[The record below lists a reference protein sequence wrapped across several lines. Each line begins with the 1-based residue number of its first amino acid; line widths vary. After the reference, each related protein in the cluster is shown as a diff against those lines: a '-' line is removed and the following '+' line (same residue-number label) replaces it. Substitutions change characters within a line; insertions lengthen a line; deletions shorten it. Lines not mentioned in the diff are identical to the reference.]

1 MWQVPNKPPHTWPK
15 CLVSP
20 SGDIKP
26 QGGKASLL
34 SSENKLLCGE
44 GSTETA
50 GSGTAHT
57 AQHITSHP
65 PGQGTERLT
74 MAPGASKKVW
84 GSVEVALAALCT
96 ILLSCGPMLTCC
108 RQVTISPAV
117 LTLPEGN
124 KATFFCNISVK
135 NDSGSDYRLNWYK
148 EINHSQ
154 RQKTAEISR
163 HKPMTETEKYRLSNR
178 APVFVIEILNLHQ
191 NDSGSYY
198 CVLITFS
205 ESEKVMESNRSQL
218 IVTAAPQ
225 MNATDEPE
233 MEEGNPSEHIKVM
246 LLGILVLAGV
256 AVLLIFGYLIFTFRR
271 GDLQKPPNENMAAK
285 EEKPPVVSISTVD
298 YGVLE
303 FQRDQCTPVPPKTW
317 PVEQTEYATIVFP
330 EEKPVT
336 PERGKKHLDER
347 TRQLPSQPC

>member
-1 MWQVPNKPPHTWPK
+1 MGREMRGSSRAGAKAEELVAVPDWILWWEQPGKPSW
-15 CLVSP
+15 
-20 SGDIKP
+20 
-26 QGGKASLL
+26 
-34 SSENKLLCGE
+34 
-44 GSTETA
+44 
-50 GSGTAHT
+50 
-57 AQHITSHP
+57 
-65 PGQGTERLT
+65 
-74 MAPGASKKVW
+74 M
-84 GSVEVALAALCT
+84 
-96 ILLSCGPMLTCC
+96 
-108 RQVTISPAV
+108 TISPAV

-163 HKPMTETEKYRLSNR
+163 HKPMTETEKYRLSNPRDGGRQPLR
-178 APVFVIEILNLHQ
+178 AHQGYAPGHPCAGWSGGAADLRLPHLHIQERRYDSPGGHANPVWDL
-191 NDSGSYY
+191 GSAR
-198 CVLITFS
+198 CL
-205 ESEKVMESNRSQL
+205 QL
-218 IVTAAPQ
+218 PGVQ
-225 MNATDEPE
+225 
-233 MEEGNPSEHIKVM
+233 G
-246 LLGILVLAGV
+246 LVKYGACAGDG
-256 AVLLIFGYLIFTFRR
+256 GYLQMLNHHNGVI
-271 GDLQKPPNENMAAK
+271 LQK